1 MELNIGPRIK
11 RAWNAF
17 FNRDPTPYRDM
28 GYGYSYRPDRPRLS
42 RGGEKSIVNSI
53 YNRISLDASS
63 FSLQHVKTDTDGR
76 YLTTYVNS
84 ELNQRFNSHAN
95 KDQTG
100 RAFLQDAVLSL
111 LDEGV
116 IAIVPIDLSDNPYL
130 TSSVDILS
138 MRVGEIL
145 EWRPDDVYV
154 RVYNDKTGQ
163 KENMWFPKSF
173 VTIVENPFYTIM
185 NEANSTMQRL
195 IHKYSMLDAID
206 EQSSSGKLDI
216 IIQVPYTVKSPAR
229 KKYAQERRQEIADQL
244 ENSKYGI
251 AYIDSTE
258 HVIQLNR
265 AVENNLLKQIE
276 NLTNEVFSQLGMTLE
291 ILNGTADE
299 KTMQNYYVR
308 IIEPILSAI
317 VDGMKWKFLTKTARS
332 QGQSIMF
339 FRDPFKLIPLNA
351 LGDIVNSL
359 ERNEVVTTNEIR
371 QGIGMKPSTDPKADR
386 LENSNMPRTGSEINT
401 DKKEE
406 TNQNGNS
413 EMGF

>member
-63 FSLQHVKTDTDGR
+63 FSLQHVKIDADGR
-76 YLTTYVNS
+76 YLSTYTTS
-84 ELNQRFNSHAN
+84 ELNQRFNLHAN

-116 IAIVPIDLSDNPYL
+116 IGIVPIDLSDNPYL

>member
-28 GYGYSYRPDRPRLS
+28 GYGHSYRPDRPRLS

-76 YLTTYVNS
+76 YLSTYVNS

-116 IAIVPIDLSDNPYL
+116 IGIVPIDLSDNPYL

-173 VTIVENPFYTIM
+173 VTIIENPFYTIM
-185 NEANSTMQRL
+185 NEPNSTMQRL

>member
-76 YLTTYVNS
+76 YLSTYVNS

>member
-63 FSLQHVKTDTDGR
+63 FSLQHVKIDADGR
-76 YLTTYVNS
+76 YLSTYTTS
-84 ELNQRFNSHAN
+84 ELNQRFNLHAN

-116 IAIVPIDLSDNPYL
+116 IGIVPIDLSDNPYL

-229 KKYAQERRQEIADQL
+229 KKYAQERRREIADQL

-317 VDGMKWKFLTKTARS
+317 VDGMRWKFLTKTARS

-386 LENSNMPRTGSEINT
+386 LENSNMPRTGSENNT

>member
-63 FSLQHVKTDTDGR
+63 FSLQHVKIDADGR
-76 YLTTYVNS
+76 YLSTYTTS
-84 ELNQRFNSHAN
+84 ELNQRFNLHAN

-116 IAIVPIDLSDNPYL
+116 IGIVPIDLSDNPYL

-185 NEANSTMQRL
+185 NEPNSTMQRL
-195 IHKYSMLDAID
+195 IHKYRMLDAID

-216 IIQVPYTVKSPAR
+216 IIQVPYTVKSSAH

-386 LENSNMPRTGSEINT
+386 LENSNMPRTGSENNT

>member
-63 FSLQHVKTDTDGR
+63 FSLQHVKIDADGR
-76 YLTTYVNS
+76 YLSTYTTS
-84 ELNQRFNSHAN
+84 ELNQRFNLHAN

-116 IAIVPIDLSDNPYL
+116 IGIVPIDLSDNPYL

-185 NEANSTMQRL
+185 NEPNSTMQRL

-317 VDGMKWKFLTKTARS
+317 VDAMKWKFLTKTARS

>member
-17 FNRDPTPYRDM
+17 FSRDSTPYRDM

-63 FSLQHVKTDTDGR
+63 FSLQHVKIDADGR
-76 YLTTYVNS
+76 YLSTYTTS
-84 ELNQRFNSHAN
+84 ELNQRFNLHAN

-100 RAFLQDAVLSL
+100 RAFLQDVVLSL

-116 IAIVPIDLSDNPYL
+116 IGIVPIDLSDNPYL

-163 KENMWFPKSF
+163 KENIWFPKSF

-185 NEANSTMQRL
+185 NEPNSTMQRL
-195 IHKYSMLDAID
+195 IHKYSMLDTID
-206 EQSSSGKLDI
+206 EQTSSGKLDI

-406 TNQNGNS
+406 TNQNENS

>member
-63 FSLQHVKTDTDGR
+63 FSLQHVKIDADGR
-76 YLTTYVNS
+76 YLSAYTAS
-84 ELNQRFNSHAN
+84 ELNQRFNLHAN

-145 EWRPDDVYV
+145 EWCPDDVYV

-229 KKYAQERRQEIADQL
+229 RKYAQERRQEIADQL

>member
-63 FSLQHVKTDTDGR
+63 FSLQHVKIDADGR
-76 YLTTYVNS
+76 YLSTYTTS
-84 ELNQRFNSHAN
+84 ELNQRFNLHAN

-116 IAIVPIDLSDNPYL
+116 IGIVPIDLSDNPYL

-185 NEANSTMQRL
+185 NEPNSTMQRL
-195 IHKYSMLDAID
+195 IHKYRMLDTID

>member
-63 FSLQHVKTDTDGR
+63 FSLQHVKIDADGR
-76 YLTTYVNS
+76 YLSTYTTS
-84 ELNQRFNSHAN
+84 ELNQRFNLHAN

-116 IAIVPIDLSDNPYL
+116 IGIVPIDLSDNPYL

-185 NEANSTMQRL
+185 NEPNSTMQRL
-195 IHKYSMLDAID
+195 IHKYRMLDAID

-317 VDGMKWKFLTKTARS
+317 VDGMRWKFLTKTARS

>member
-63 FSLQHVKTDTDGR
+63 FSLQHVKIDADGR
-76 YLTTYVNS
+76 YLSTYTTS
-84 ELNQRFNSHAN
+84 ELNQRFNLHAN

-116 IAIVPIDLSDNPYL
+116 IGIVPIDLSDNPYL

-185 NEANSTMQRL
+185 NEPNSTMQRL

>member
-17 FNRDPTPYRDM
+17 FSRDPTPYRDM
-28 GYGYSYRPDRPRLS
+28 GHGYSYRPDRPRLS

-63 FSLQHVKTDTDGR
+63 FSLQHVKIDADGR
-76 YLTTYVNS
+76 YLSTYTTS

-116 IAIVPIDLSDNPYL
+116 IGIVPIDLSDNPYL

-163 KENMWFPKSF
+163 KENIWFPKSF

-185 NEANSTMQRL
+185 NEPNSTMQRL

>member
-1 MELNIGPRIK
+1 M
-11 RAWNAF
+11 
-17 FNRDPTPYRDM
+17 
-28 GYGYSYRPDRPRLS
+28 S

-63 FSLQHVKTDTDGR
+63 FSLQHVKVDADGR
-76 YLTTYVNS
+76 YLSTYTTS
-84 ELNQRFNSHAN
+84 ELNQRFNLHAN

-116 IAIVPIDLSDNPYL
+116 IAIVPVDLSDNPY
-130 TSSVDILS
+130 TTTSVDILS
-138 MRVGEIL
+138 MRIGEIL
-145 EWRPDDVYV
+145 EWRPDDVYL
-154 RVYNDKTGQ
+154 RLYNDKTGQ

-173 VTIVENPFYTIM
+173 VSIIENPFYTVM
-185 NEANSTMQRL
+185 NEPNSTMQRL

-206 EQSSSGKLDI
+206 EQTSSGKLDI
-216 IIQVPYTVKSPAR
+216 IIQVPYTIKSPAR
-229 KKYAQERRQEIADQL
+229 KKYAQERRKEIADQL

-276 NLTNEVFSQLGMTLE
+276 NLTNEVFAQLGMTLE

-317 VDGMKWKFLTKTARS
+317 VDGMTWKFLTKTART

-386 LENSNMPRTGSEINT
+386 LENSNMPQTGSGRNVNKE
-401 DKKEE
+401 EE
-406 TNQNGNS
+406 TNQNGKT

>member
-17 FNRDPTPYRDM
+17 FSRDPTSYRDV

-53 YNRISLDASS
+53 YNRISLDASL
-63 FSLQHVKTDTDGR
+63 FSLQHVKTDSDGR
-76 YLTTYVNS
+76 YLSTYVNS
-84 ELNQRFNSHAN
+84 ELNQRFNLYAN

-100 RAFLQDAVLSL
+100 RAFLQDVVLSL
-111 LDEGV
+111 LGEGS
-116 IAIVPIDLSDNPYL
+116 IAIVPVDLSDDPYV

-145 EWRPDDVYV
+145 EWRPNEVYI

-173 VTIVENPFYTIM
+173 VSIIENPFYTVM
-185 NEANSTMQRL
+185 NEPNSTMQRL

-206 EQSSSGKLDI
+206 EQTSSGKLDI
-216 IIQVPYTVKSPAR
+216 IIQVPYTIKSPAR
-229 KKYAQERRQEIADQL
+229 KKYAQERRQEIANQL
-244 ENSKYGI
+244 ENSRYGI

-276 NLTNEVFSQLGMTLE
+276 TLTNEALAQLGITLE

-308 IIEPILSAI
+308 VIEPILSAI

-386 LENSNMPRTGSEINT
+386 LENSNMPQNSSTGNAY
-401 DKKEE
+401 KKEE
-406 TNQNGNS
+406 TNQNGKT

>member
-63 FSLQHVKTDTDGR
+63 FSLQHVKIDADGR
-76 YLTTYVNS
+76 YLSTYTTS
-84 ELNQRFNSHAN
+84 ELNQRFNLHAN

-116 IAIVPIDLSDNPYL
+116 IGIVPIDLSDNPYL

-229 KKYAQERRQEIADQL
+229 RKYAQERRQEIADQL

>member
-76 YLTTYVNS
+76 YLSTYVNS

-111 LDEGV
+111 LDEGA

-386 LENSNMPRTGSEINT
+386 LENSNMPRTGSENNT

>member
-1 MELNIGPRIK
+1 
-11 RAWNAF
+11 
-17 FNRDPTPYRDM
+17 M

-63 FSLQHVKTDTDGR
+63 FSLQHVKIDADGR
-76 YLTTYVNS
+76 YLSTYTTS
-84 ELNQRFNSHAN
+84 ELNQRFNLHAN

-116 IAIVPIDLSDNPYL
+116 IGIVPIDLSDNPYL

-185 NEANSTMQRL
+185 NEPNSTMQRL
-195 IHKYSMLDAID
+195 IHKYRMLDAID

-276 NLTNEVFSQLGMTLE
+276 NLTNEAFSQLGMTLE

-317 VDGMKWKFLTKTARS
+317 VDGMRWKFLTKTARS

-386 LENSNMPRTGSEINT
+386 LENSNMPRTGSENNT

-406 TNQNGNS
+406 TNQNGN
-413 EMGF
+413 

>member
-17 FNRDPTPYRDM
+17 FNRDPTPYRNM

-63 FSLQHVKTDTDGR
+63 FSLQHVKIDADGR
-76 YLTTYVNS
+76 YLSTYTTS
-84 ELNQRFNSHAN
+84 ELNQRFNLHAN

-116 IAIVPIDLSDNPYL
+116 IGIVPIDLSDNPYL

>member
-63 FSLQHVKTDTDGR
+63 FSLQHVKIDADGR
-76 YLTTYVNS
+76 YLSAYTAS
-84 ELNQRFNSHAN
+84 ELNQRFNLHAN

-229 KKYAQERRQEIADQL
+229 RKYAQERRQEIADQL

>member
-63 FSLQHVKTDTDGR
+63 FSLQHVKIDADGR
-76 YLTTYVNS
+76 YLSTYTTS
-84 ELNQRFNSHAN
+84 ELNQRFNLHAN

-116 IAIVPIDLSDNPYL
+116 IGIVPIDLSDNPYL

-145 EWRPDDVYV
+145 EWRPDDVYI

-185 NEANSTMQRL
+185 NEPNSTMQRL

>member
-63 FSLQHVKTDTDGR
+63 FSLQHVKTDPDGR
-76 YLTTYVNS
+76 YLSTYVNS

-116 IAIVPIDLSDNPYL
+116 IGIVPIDLSDNPYL

-185 NEANSTMQRL
+185 NESNSTMQRL

-317 VDGMKWKFLTKTARS
+317 VDGMRWKFLTKTARS

>member
-28 GYGYSYRPDRPRLS
+28 GYGYSYRPDRPRLN

-63 FSLQHVKTDTDGR
+63 FSLQHVKTDADGR
-76 YLTTYVNS
+76 YLSTYVNS

-116 IAIVPIDLSDNPYL
+116 IGIVPIDLSDNPYL

>member
-76 YLTTYVNS
+76 YLSTYVNS

-116 IAIVPIDLSDNPYL
+116 IGIVPIDLSDNPYL

-145 EWRPDDVYV
+145 EWRPNDVYV

-185 NEANSTMQRL
+185 NEPNSTMQRL

>member
-1 MELNIGPRIK
+1 MEIRLGSRLK
-11 RAWNAF
+11 HAWNAF

-42 RGGEKSIVNSI
+42 RGGEKSIINSI

-76 YLTTYVNS
+76 YLSTYVNS

-116 IAIVPIDLSDNPYL
+116 IGIVPIDLSDNPYL

-173 VTIVENPFYTIM
+173 VTIIENPFYTIM
-185 NEANSTMQRL
+185 NEPNSTMQRL

>member
-17 FNRDPTPYRDM
+17 FSRDPTSYRDA

-63 FSLQHVKTDTDGR
+63 FSLQHVKTDSDGR
-76 YLTTYVNS
+76 YLSTYVNS
-84 ELNQRFNSHAN
+84 ELNQRFNLYAN

-100 RAFLQDAVLSL
+100 RAFLQDVVLSL
-111 LDEGV
+111 LGEGS
-116 IAIVPIDLSDNPYL
+116 IAIVPVDLSDDPYV
-130 TSSVDILS
+130 TSSADILS

-145 EWRPDDVYV
+145 EWRPNEVYI

-173 VTIVENPFYTIM
+173 VSIIENPFYTVM
-185 NEANSTMQRL
+185 NEPNSTMQRL

-206 EQSSSGKLDI
+206 EQTSSGKLDI
-216 IIQVPYTVKSPAR
+216 IIQVPYTIKSPAR
-229 KKYAQERRQEIADQL
+229 KKYAQERRQEIANQL
-244 ENSKYGI
+244 ENSRYGI

-276 NLTNEVFSQLGMTLE
+276 TLTNEALAQLGITLE

-308 IIEPILSAI
+308 VIEPILSAI

-386 LENSNMPRTGSEINT
+386 LENSNMPQNSSTGNT
-401 DKKEE
+401 YKKEE
-406 TNQNGNS
+406 TNQNGNT
-413 EMGF
+413 EMGL

>member
-76 YLTTYVNS
+76 YLSTYVNS

-116 IAIVPIDLSDNPYL
+116 IGIVPIDLSDNPYL

-185 NEANSTMQRL
+185 NESNSTMQRL

-317 VDGMKWKFLTKTARS
+317 VDGMRWKFLTKTARS

>member
-63 FSLQHVKTDTDGR
+63 FSLQHVKTDPDGR
-76 YLTTYVNS
+76 YLSTYVNS

-116 IAIVPIDLSDNPYL
+116 IGIVPIDLSDNPYL

-173 VTIVENPFYTIM
+173 VTVVENPFYTIM
-185 NEANSTMQRL
+185 NEPNSTMQRL

-317 VDGMKWKFLTKTARS
+317 VDGMRWKFLTKTARS

>member
-63 FSLQHVKTDTDGR
+63 FSLQHVKIDADGR
-76 YLTTYVNS
+76 YLSTYTTS
-84 ELNQRFNSHAN
+84 ELNQRFNLHAN

-116 IAIVPIDLSDNPYL
+116 VGIVPIDLSDNPYL

-185 NEANSTMQRL
+185 NEPNSTMQRL

-229 KKYAQERRQEIADQL
+229 KKYAQERRREIADQL

-406 TNQNGNS
+406 TKQNGNS

>member
-76 YLTTYVNS
+76 YLSTYVNS

-185 NEANSTMQRL
+185 NESNSTMQRL

>member
-63 FSLQHVKTDTDGR
+63 FSLQHVKIDADGR
-76 YLTTYVNS
+76 YLSTYTTS
-84 ELNQRFNSHAN
+84 ELNQRFNLHAN

-116 IAIVPIDLSDNPYL
+116 IGIVPIDLSDNPYL

-145 EWRPDDVYV
+145 EWRPDDVYI

-229 KKYAQERRQEIADQL
+229 RKYAQERRQEIADQL

>member
-63 FSLQHVKTDTDGR
+63 FSLQHVKIDADGR
-76 YLTTYVNS
+76 YLSTYTTS
-84 ELNQRFNSHAN
+84 ELNQRFNLHAN

-116 IAIVPIDLSDNPYL
+116 IGIVPIDLSDNPYL

-145 EWRPDDVYV
+145 EWRPDDVYL

-308 IIEPILSAI
+308 IIEPILSAL

-359 ERNEVVTTNEIR
+359 ERNEVVTSNEIR

>member
-1 MELNIGPRIK
+1 
-11 RAWNAF
+11 
-17 FNRDPTPYRDM
+17 DM

-76 YLTTYVNS
+76 YLSTYVNS

-138 MRVGEIL
+138 TRVGEIL

-173 VTIVENPFYTIM
+173 VTIVENPFYTI
-185 NEANSTMQRL
+185 
-195 IHKYSMLDAID
+195 
-206 EQSSSGKLDI
+206 
-216 IIQVPYTVKSPAR
+216 
-229 KKYAQERRQEIADQL
+229 
-244 ENSKYGI
+244 
-251 AYIDSTE
+251 
-258 HVIQLNR
+258 
-265 AVENNLLKQIE
+265 
-276 NLTNEVFSQLGMTLE
+276 
-291 ILNGTADE
+291 
-299 KTMQNYYVR
+299 
-308 IIEPILSAI
+308 
-317 VDGMKWKFLTKTARS
+317 
-332 QGQSIMF
+332 
-339 FRDPFKLIPLNA
+339 
-351 LGDIVNSL
+351 
-359 ERNEVVTTNEIR
+359 
-371 QGIGMKPSTDPKADR
+371 
-386 LENSNMPRTGSEINT
+386 
-401 DKKEE
+401 
-406 TNQNGNS
+406 
-413 EMGF
+413 

>member
-63 FSLQHVKTDTDGR
+63 FSLQHVKIDADGR
-76 YLTTYVNS
+76 YLSTYTTS
-84 ELNQRFNSHAN
+84 ELNQRFNLHAN

-116 IAIVPIDLSDNPYL
+116 IGIVPIDLSDNPYL

-185 NEANSTMQRL
+185 NEPNSTMQRL
-195 IHKYSMLDAID
+195 IHKYRMLDAID

-276 NLTNEVFSQLGMTLE
+276 NLTNEAFSQLGMTLE

-317 VDGMKWKFLTKTARS
+317 VDGMRWKFLTKTARS

-386 LENSNMPRTGSEINT
+386 LENSNMPRTGSENNT

>member
-17 FNRDPTPYRDM
+17 FSRDPTPYRDM

-76 YLTTYVNS
+76 YLSTYVNS

-116 IAIVPIDLSDNPYL
+116 IGIVPIDLSDNPYL

-185 NEANSTMQRL
+185 NEPNSTMQRL
-195 IHKYSMLDAID
+195 IHKYRMLDAID

-317 VDGMKWKFLTKTARS
+317 VDGMRWKFLTKTARS

-386 LENSNMPRTGSEINT
+386 LENSNMPRTGSENNT

>member
-63 FSLQHVKTDTDGR
+63 FSLQHVKIDADGR
-76 YLTTYVNS
+76 YLSTYTTS

-163 KENMWFPKSF
+163 KENIWFPKSF

-185 NEANSTMQRL
+185 NEPNSTMQRL

>member
-63 FSLQHVKTDTDGR
+63 FSLQHVKIDADGR
-76 YLTTYVNS
+76 YLSTYTTS
-84 ELNQRFNSHAN
+84 ELNQRFNLHAN

-116 IAIVPIDLSDNPYL
+116 IGIVPIDLSDNPYL

-185 NEANSTMQRL
+185 NEPNSTMQRL

-317 VDGMKWKFLTKTARS
+317 VDGMRWKFLTKTARS

>member
-17 FNRDPTPYRDM
+17 FSRDPTSYRDA

-63 FSLQHVKTDTDGR
+63 FSLQHVKTDSDGR
-76 YLTTYVNS
+76 YLSTYVNS
-84 ELNQRFNSHAN
+84 ELNQRFNLYAN

-100 RAFLQDAVLSL
+100 RAFLQDVVLSL
-111 LDEGV
+111 LGEGS
-116 IAIVPIDLSDNPYL
+116 IAIVPVDLSDDPYV

-145 EWRPDDVYV
+145 EWRPNEVYI

-173 VTIVENPFYTIM
+173 VSIIENPFYTVM
-185 NEANSTMQRL
+185 NEPNSTMQRL

-206 EQSSSGKLDI
+206 EQTSSGKLDI
-216 IIQVPYTVKSPAR
+216 IIQVPYTIKSPAR
-229 KKYAQERRQEIADQL
+229 KKYAQERRQEIANQL
-244 ENSKYGI
+244 ENSRYGI

-276 NLTNEVFSQLGMTLE
+276 TLTNEALAQLGITLE

-308 IIEPILSAI
+308 VIEPILSAI

-386 LENSNMPRTGSEINT
+386 LENSNMPQNSSTGNAY
-401 DKKEE
+401 KKEE
-406 TNQNGNS
+406 TNQNGNT
-413 EMGF
+413 EMGL

>member
-17 FNRDPTPYRDM
+17 FSRDPTSYRDA

-63 FSLQHVKTDTDGR
+63 FSLQHVKTDSDGR
-76 YLTTYVNS
+76 YLSTYVNS
-84 ELNQRFNSHAN
+84 ELNQRFNLYAN

-111 LDEGV
+111 LGEGS
-116 IAIVPIDLSDNPYL
+116 IAIVPVDLSDDPYV

-145 EWRPDDVYV
+145 EWRPNEVYI

-173 VTIVENPFYTIM
+173 VSIIENPFYTVM
-185 NEANSTMQRL
+185 NEPNSTMQRL

-206 EQSSSGKLDI
+206 EQTSSGKLDI
-216 IIQVPYTVKSPAR
+216 IIQVPYTIKSPAR
-229 KKYAQERRQEIADQL
+229 KKYAQERRQEIANQL
-244 ENSKYGI
+244 ENSRYGI

-276 NLTNEVFSQLGMTLE
+276 TLTNEALAQLGITLE

-308 IIEPILSAI
+308 VIEPILSAI

-386 LENSNMPRTGSEINT
+386 LENSNMPQNSSTGNAY
-401 DKKEE
+401 KKEE
-406 TNQNGNS
+406 TNQNGKT

>member
-76 YLTTYVNS
+76 YLSTYVNS

-116 IAIVPIDLSDNPYL
+116 IGIVPIDLSDNPYL

-185 NEANSTMQRL
+185 NESNSTMQRL

-317 VDGMKWKFLTKTARS
+317 VDGMRWKFLTKTARS

-386 LENSNMPRTGSEINT
+386 LENSNMPRTGSENNT

-406 TNQNGNS
+406 TNQNGN
-413 EMGF
+413 